1 MLKLVGHL
9 SCLSFID
16 SEKGLSLATL
26 PCLCSQGCPSVP
38 SKIYFL
44 HLDLFPSAPDKGR
57 QKDLVLAGTPVTL
70 SAARDKEWVARRTRG
85 TQPLL

>member
-1 MLKLVGHL
+1 MLRLVGHL

-16 SEKGLSLATL
+16 SGKGLSLARL

-44 HLDLFPSAPDKGR
+44 HLELFSCAPDKGS
-57 QKDLVLAGTPVTL
+57 QKDLALAGTPVTL
-70 SAARDKEWVARRTRG
+70 SAARDKEWVAQRTRG